1 MGYCDCIEGLHFS
14 AKNLCKT
21 NVSSLV
27 MWLEDTHLYTVCVV
41 LSPQSWCILT
51 LALIIVYNIIMY
63 ISANIFYPNTT
74 VSVML
79 EW

>member
-14 AKNLCKT
+14 AKNSK
-21 NVSSLV
+21 VPSLV
-27 MWLEDTHLYTVCVV
+27 MWLEDTYLYIVCVV
-41 LSPQSWCILT
+41 LSPQSRCILT
-51 LALIIVYNIIMY
+51 LALVIVHNIIMY